1 MQLVP
6 SLINGD
12 LIISSSLPNIS
23 VTNPANDDVIAKLT
37 CTTRSELVLVLTSAK
52 AAFEVCKDVPVSE
65 RVRVMMRYQ
74 QLLKE
79 HHGDIAIIVS
89 SETGNTLADSKSD
102 VWRCIE
108 VVQAMRFYTI
118 TKTITA
124 RWFEDDIPCDP
135 NMTISLK

>member
-1 MQLVP
+1 
-6 SLINGD
+6 LINGD

-23 VTNPANDDVIAKLT
+23 VTNPANDDVIAELN
-37 CTTRSELVLVLTSAK
+37 CTTESELALVLTSAK
-52 AAFEVCKDVPVSE
+52 VAFEECHDVPVSE

-108 VVQAMRFYTI
+108 VVQAM
-118 TKTITA
+118 
-124 RWFEDDIPCDP
+124 
-135 NMTISLK
+135 